1 MNFWDIVLIVVNFG
15 ILSRV
20 MLVNGKTKRWAA
32 FASVIAFS
40 LVIVQLIAVG
50 FRWQMVPA
58 YLSPVILIMYYQF
71 AGRKKS
77 SKSWISISFKTMMLI
92 IYLSVAVA
100 LPSLLPVISFEKPT
114 GPFTVGTTLYHWVD
128 QKRDE
133 PNTKDP
139 NDRRELMVQI
149 WYPAEETGEGKRA
162 PYIRNINEIAEGLEK
177 ALSIP
182 AFAFSQLGLV
192 KSHAYEE
199 ARLSNSESR
208 YPVLLFSHGFSGF
221 RNQNTFEVESL
232 ASQGYIV
239 LGIDHSFDA
248 AATVYPDGRIAYLQ
262 SIDLNDFAKSDRH
275 IELWKKDVAFVL
287 DQVEKLNQSD
297 EADLFTG
304 RIDTSRIGMFGHSYG
319 GATAAQMLAED
330 SRIKAA
336 INMDGTLYGSVFPD
350 SGIGKPFLLMS
361 ADNSEESDEDSNED
375 FDEDSQEVEARDKR
389 ALAGGGMSMVIPHTN
404 HMSFTDFSL
413 FSPLLRSNG
422 ENPRQVHRI
431 INEFSLAF
439 FDRYVKQIDDGST
452 LSKLAA
458 KYPEVD
464 FQVN

>member
-1 MNFWDIVLIVVNFG
+1 MNIWEIILIVVNFG
-15 ILSRV
+15 LLSWV
-20 MLVNGKTKRWAA
+20 MLVNGKTKRWAV
-32 FASVIAFS
+32 FAPVIAFC
-40 LVIVQLIAVG
+40 LVIVTLIVVG
-50 FRWQMVPA
+50 FRWQMIPA
-58 YLSPVILIMYYQF
+58 YLSPVILIICYQL

-77 SKSWISISFKTMMLI
+77 NRSWISISIKSLILI

-100 LPSLLPVISFEKPT
+100 LPSLLPIISFEKPN
-114 GPFTVGTTLYHWVD
+114 GPFMVGTAQYHWID

-133 PNTKDP
+133 PYTKDP

-149 WYPAEETGEGKRA
+149 WYPAEGKGEGESV
-162 PYIRNINEIAEGLEK
+162 PYIRNVNEVAKGLEK

-182 AFAFSQLGLV
+182 AFAFSQLRLV
-192 KSHAYEE
+192 KSHAYEG
-199 ARLSNSESR
+199 AQLSNSESR

-221 RNQNTFEVESL
+221 RNQNTFEVEEL

-248 AATVYPDGRIAYLQ
+248 AATVYPDGRTAYLQ
-262 SIDLNDFAKSDRH
+262 SIDLDDFGKSDRH
-275 IELWKKDVAFVL
+275 IELWKKDVAFIL

-319 GATAAQMLAED
+319 GATATQMLAED

-336 INMDGTLYGSVFPD
+336 INMDGTLYGSVFPE

-361 ADNSEESDEDSNED
+361 ADNSEESDEDL
-375 FDEDSQEVEARDKR
+375 DEDSQEVEVRDKR